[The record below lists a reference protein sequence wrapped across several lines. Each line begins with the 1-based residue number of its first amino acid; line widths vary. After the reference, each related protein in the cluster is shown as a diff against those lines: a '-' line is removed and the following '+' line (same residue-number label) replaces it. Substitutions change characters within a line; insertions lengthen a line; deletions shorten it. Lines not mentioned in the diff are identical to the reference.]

1 MKILVIGEGG
11 REHALV
17 KAIRK
22 SKKVEKL
29 YCIPGNAGTKL
40 ELGETENISVLDFSK
55 IYNFVEDKAID
66 MVVVGP
72 EVPLANGITDFLSVK
87 GIKVFGPNKEAAKL
101 EASKVFAKELM
112 KKYNIP
118 TAPFKVFEDYE
129 KAVLYIKESSDY
141 PVVIKADGL
150 AAGKG
155 VIIAKDYE
163 EAKNAL
169 HDMMVKLVFGESG
182 KRVVI
187 EKFLKGIEI
196 SILAFTD
203 GKVIKPMV
211 SAKDY
216 KKVGEGDT
224 GLNTGGM
231 GAISP
236 NPIYSDEVAEY
247 CYNNIYI
254 PTINALSQENIEYKG
269 VIYFGMI
276 KTDDGVF
283 VIEYN
288 CRFGDPET
296 QVILPRLKTDIVD
309 IFEAV
314 IDGKLDSIDIEWI
327 DDLAMT
333 IVLASGGYPKEY
345 KKGYEIKNLD
355 KIDDDIIVYHAG
367 TQLKVENGQEKI
379 LTSGGRVLNVT
390 SVGKNFDEI
399 KQKILKACETI
410 EFTNKYYRKDIGI

>member
-1 MKILVIGEGG
+1 MNILVIGEGG
-11 REHALV
+11 REHAII
-17 KAIRK
+17 KTIKK
-22 SKKVEKL
+22 SKKCEKL
-29 YCIPGNAGTKL
+29 FALPGNAGISSDAECVNINTNDFEKIL
-40 ELGETENISVLDFSK
+40 EFVKNNNINL
-55 IYNFVEDKAID
+55 
-66 MVVVGP
+66 VVVGP
-72 EVPLANGITDFLSVK
+72 EVPLANGITDYLNKHNVR
-87 GIKVFGPNKEAAKL
+87 VFGPVQKAAEI
-101 EASKVFAKELM
+101 EASKVFAKNLM

-118 TAPFKVFEDYE
+118 TATFEVFENYDE
-129 KAVLYIKESSDY
+129 AINYIKNNNKY

-155 VIIAKDYE
+155 VLIPKNYD
-163 EAKNAL
+163 EAESAL
-169 HDMMVKLVFGESG
+169 KEIMLDKTFGDAG
-182 KRVVI
+182 NRVVI
-187 EKFLKGIEI
+187 EKFLKGIEM

-203 GKVIKPMV
+203 GKTVVPMV

-236 NPIYSDEVAEY
+236 NPIYTDEVADY
-247 CYNNIYI
+247 CYKNIFL
-254 PTINALSQENIEYKG
+254 PTIEALTKENRKFKG
-269 VIYFGMI
+269 VLYFGMI
-276 KTDDGVF
+276 KTDDGIY

-314 IDGKLDSIDIEWI
+314 IDERLNEIKIEWL
-327 DDLAMT
+327 DDVAMT

-355 KIDDDIIVYHAG
+355 KIEKDIIVFHAG
-367 TQLKVENGQEKI
+367 TKI
-379 LTSGGRVLNVT
+379 KDGKIVTNGGRVLNVT
-390 SVGKNFDEI
+390 YLGKSFDEV
-399 KQKILKACETI
+399 KRKILTACQVIDFE
-410 EFTNKYYRKDIGI
+410 NKYFRKDIGI

>member
-1 MKILVIGEGG
+1 MNILVIGEGG
-11 REHALV
+11 REHAII
-17 KAIRK
+17 KTIKK
-22 SKKVEKL
+22 SKKCEKL
-29 YCIPGNAGTKL
+29 FALPGNAGISSDAECVNINTNDFEKIL
-40 ELGETENISVLDFSK
+40 EFVKNNNINL
-55 IYNFVEDKAID
+55 
-66 MVVVGP
+66 VVVGP
-72 EVPLANGITDFLSVK
+72 EVPLANGITDYLNNHNVR
-87 GIKVFGPNKEAAKL
+87 VFGPVQKAAEI
-101 EASKVFAKELM
+101 EASKVFAKNLM

-118 TAPFKVFEDYE
+118 TATFEVFENYDE
-129 KAVLYIKESSDY
+129 AINYIKNNNKY

-155 VIIAKDYE
+155 VLIPKNYD
-163 EAKNAL
+163 EAESAL
-169 HDMMVKLVFGESG
+169 KEIMLDKTFGDAG
-182 KRVVI
+182 NRVVI
-187 EKFLKGIEI
+187 EKFLKGIEM

-203 GKVIKPMV
+203 GKTVVPMV

-236 NPIYSDEVAEY
+236 NPIYTDEVADY
-247 CYNNIYI
+247 CYKNIFL
-254 PTINALSQENIEYKG
+254 PTIEALTKENRKFKG
-269 VIYFGMI
+269 VLYFGMI
-276 KTDDGVF
+276 KTDDGIY

-314 IDGKLDSIDIEWI
+314 IDERLNEIKIEWL
-327 DDLAMT
+327 DDVAMT

-355 KIDDDIIVYHAG
+355 KIEKDIIVFHAG
-367 TQLKVENGQEKI
+367 TKI
-379 LTSGGRVLNVT
+379 KDGKIVTNGGRVLNVT
-390 SVGKNFDEI
+390 YLGKSFDEV
-399 KQKILKACETI
+399 KGKILKACQVIDFE
-410 EFTNKYYRKDIGI
+410 NKYFRKDIGI

>member
-1 MKILVIGEGG
+1 MNILVIGEGG
-11 REHALV
+11 REHAII
-17 KAIRK
+17 KTIKK
-22 SKKVEKL
+22 SKKCEKL
-29 YCIPGNAGTKL
+29 FALPGNAGISSDAECVNINTNDFEKIL
-40 ELGETENISVLDFSK
+40 EFVKNNNINL
-55 IYNFVEDKAID
+55 
-66 MVVVGP
+66 VVVGP
-72 EVPLANGITDFLSVK
+72 EVPLANGITDYLNKHNVR
-87 GIKVFGPNKEAAKL
+87 VFGPVQKAAEI
-101 EASKVFAKELM
+101 EASKVFAKNLM

-118 TAPFKVFEDYE
+118 TATFEVFENYDE
-129 KAVLYIKESSDY
+129 AINYIKNNNKY

-155 VIIAKDYE
+155 VLIPKNYD
-163 EAKNAL
+163 EAESAL
-169 HDMMVKLVFGESG
+169 KEIMLDKTFGDAG
-182 KRVVI
+182 NRVVI
-187 EKFLKGIEI
+187 EKFLKGIEM

-203 GKVIKPMV
+203 GKTVVPMV

-236 NPIYSDEVAEY
+236 NPIYTDEVADY
-247 CYNNIYI
+247 CYKNIFL
-254 PTINALSQENIEYKG
+254 PTIEALTKENRKFKG
-269 VIYFGMI
+269 VLYFGMI
-276 KTDDGVF
+276 KTDDGIY

-314 IDGKLDSIDIEWI
+314 IDERLNEIKIEWL
-327 DDLAMT
+327 DDVAMT

-355 KIDDDIIVYHAG
+355 KIEKDIIVFHAG
-367 TQLKVENGQEKI
+367 TKI
-379 LTSGGRVLNVT
+379 KDGKIVTNGGRVLNVT
-390 SVGKNFDEI
+390 YLGKSFDEV
-399 KQKILKACETI
+399 KGKILKACQVIDFE
-410 EFTNKYYRKDIGI
+410 NKYFRKDIGI